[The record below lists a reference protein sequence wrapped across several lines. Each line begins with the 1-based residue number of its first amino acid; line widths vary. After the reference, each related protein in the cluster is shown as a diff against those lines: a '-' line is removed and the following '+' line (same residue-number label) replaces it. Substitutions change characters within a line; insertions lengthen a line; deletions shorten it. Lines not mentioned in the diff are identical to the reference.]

1 MTTITYDRSEQ
12 ESTGYMKFKVPTYG
26 VYTIEE
32 INFPD
37 TFYPEIQIVGTSTWN
52 TFGDGA
58 RFSFRVPDA
67 PGEAPAITL
76 KVVNNRP
83 ATMEVV
89 KTDKDTGARI
99 WDPNMELTMY
109 ASNPDGSRSGRRIGL
124 PQKMGDDGKFVF
136 SSVDY
141 QYTVGDTVWL
151 VETVPP
157 VSSDGTRYEAEE
169 FEVVAGQDLVY
180 SLTQLELTNQ
190 IHKYDFTIHK
200 EGSKHEPIQGAAFE
214 IYSDANCT
222 KQVAYGES
230 NQNGDV
236 SIKLPAGT
244 YYAKETYVPEPYKLD
259 SKPFQI
265 TLGADMTATSKTVV
279 NYPEYKVV
287 VKKVD
292 SITKYG
298 VEDVSFKL
306 LDSNKKPLKID
317 NVEVTGISD
326 GTGYVIWNV
335 TGTKYLYT
343 NTDETLY
350 LQETNTN
357 RGYFPKEELVPIDIK
372 TTKPAESGITEGAY
386 TFEVTNDAKFKARV
400 KKTEVL
406 EQRPATPAE
415 TEGISGITFEVYKR
429 GSNEDTLIGTYE
441 TDSTGVFTTDDLHYG
456 EYYAKE
462 ILPDDSIYVSSN
474 EEIPLKIYQMNT
486 LGQL

>member
-1 MTTITYDRSEQ
+1 
-12 ESTGYMKFKVPTYG
+12 
-26 VYTIEE
+26 
-32 INFPD
+32 
-37 TFYPEIQIVGTSTWN
+37 
-52 TFGDGA
+52 
-58 RFSFRVPDA
+58 
-67 PGEAPAITL
+67 
-76 KVVNNRP
+76 
-83 ATMEVV
+83 
-89 KTDKDTGARI
+89 
-99 WDPNMELTMY
+99 
-109 ASNPDGSRSGRRIGL
+109 
-124 PQKMGDDGKFVF
+124 
-136 SSVDY
+136 
-141 QYTVGDTVWL
+141 
-151 VETVPP
+151 
-157 VSSDGTRYEAEE
+157 
-169 FEVVAGQDLVY
+169 
-180 SLTQLELTNQ
+180 
-190 IHKYDFTIHK
+190 
-200 EGSKHEPIQGAAFE
+200 
-214 IYSDANCT
+214 
-222 KQVAYGES
+222 
-230 NQNGDV
+230 
-236 SIKLPAGT
+236 
-244 YYAKETYVPEPYKLD
+244 
-259 SKPFQI
+259 
-265 TLGADMTATSKTVV
+265 MTATSKTVV